1 MPSLQV
7 TPLPTE
13 HASGRPLPGLL
24 LWIFCLGGASCASYN
39 DKTHEA
45 LEAFRG
51 GRLEAAEEAFADE
64 DVTGSAFLSG
74 VEAGSVALAAGRFE
88 AAVGHFTRAAET
100 VADLDSKALLDPES
114 MGRSL
119 MGVFLNEG
127 ANAYR
132 GEGYERAT
140 LHASMGLAYLA
151 QGLMQDVFVEVQ
163 LGNQLL
169 AAEEELYETEY
180 AAGGLGH
187 LISALAYE
195 LREEPDE
202 AYIDWKALAAKGLA
216 PELAGPSLVRLARR
230 LHREDELAG
239 WIERYG
245 EPQVAPEGAAQVI
258 LIAGVGLG
266 PYKFEHRIDVGT
278 PDGFLS
284 WAVPGLEA
292 RPQTVSA
299 LRLEGGGAVVD
310 TVVIEDVARIARKNL
325 NDRLA
330 WLAAR
335 SAVRAVIK
343 REMTKKL
350 TDKHGDLGFVVG
362 SLFSVLTER
371 ADLRAWTTLPD
382 TWQAA
387 RLLVEPGQIDLTL
400 RAVGGQYQ
408 DLGVFELEPGETLF
422 LLARTLG
429 ATLHV
434 HSIGGRHV
442 ASEPAPEPTTTP

>member
-1 MPSLQV
+1 MPSPQV
-7 TPLPTE
+7 TPLSIGQP
-13 HASGRPLPGLL
+13 AGRPLPRLL
-24 LWIFCLGGASCASYN
+24 LWVFCLGAASCVSYN
-39 DKTHEA
+39 DKTREA
-45 LEAFRG
+45 LDAFQG
-51 GRLEAAEEAFADE
+51 GRLDASEEAFADR
-64 DVTGSAFLSG
+64 DVTDSAFLSG
-74 VEAGSVALAAGRFE
+74 VEAGTVAMAAGRFE
-88 AAVGHFTRAAET
+88 AAVEYFTRAASAVE
-100 VADLDSKALLDPES
+100 DLESEALLDPES

-119 MGVFLNEG
+119 VGLFLNEG
-127 ANAYR
+127 GATYR

-140 LHASMGLAYLA
+140 LHANLALAYLA
-151 QGLMQDVFVEVQ
+151 QGLMGDVFVEVQ
-163 LGNQLL
+163 LGNELL

-202 AYIDWKALAAKGLA
+202 AYIDWQALAEKGIA
-216 PELAGPSLVRLARR
+216 PELVGPALVRLARR
-230 LHREDELAG
+230 LHRDDDLPK

-245 EPQVAPEGAAQVI
+245 EPTELPEGAARVV

-266 PYKFEHRIDVGT
+266 PYKFENRIDVAT
-278 PDGFLS
+278 PDGLLAWS
-284 WAVPGLEA
+284 VPGLEE
-292 RPQTVSA
+292 RPQSIGK
-299 LRLEGGGAVVD
+299 LRLEGGGAQVD
-310 TVVIEDVARIARKNL
+310 SVVIEDVGRIAHKNL

-350 TDKHGDLGFVVG
+350 ADEHGSAGFVIG
-362 SLFSVLTER
+362 SLFSALTER

-387 RLLVEPGQIDLTL
+387 RLLVEPGQVDLTL
-400 RAVGGQYQ
+400 RAVGGQFQ

-422 LLARTLG
+422 LLARTVG

-434 HSIGGRHV
+434 HSIGGRYV
-442 ASEPAPEPTTTP
+442 DAEPAPEPNTTP

>member
-1 MPSLQV
+1 MPSPQV
-7 TPLPTE
+7 TPLPT
-13 HASGRPLPGLL
+13 GRPLSKLF
-24 LWIFCLGGASCASYN
+24 LWTLCLGSASCVSYN

-51 GRLEAAEEAFADE
+51 GHLEAAEEAFSDE

-74 VEAGSVALAAGRFE
+74 VEAGSVAMAAGRFE
-88 AAVGHFTRAAET
+88 AAVGHFTKAART
-100 VADLDSKALLDPES
+100 VSDLESEALLDPEAMARS
-114 MGRSL
+114 MLGL
-119 MGVFLNEG
+119 FLNEG
-127 ANAYR
+127 GKAYR

-140 LHASMGLAYLA
+140 LHATMALAYLA

-163 LGNQLL
+163 LGNELL
-169 AAEEELYETEY
+169 AAEEQLYETEY

-202 AYIDWKALAAKGLA
+202 AYIDWKALAEKGLA
-216 PELAGPSLVRLARR
+216 PELVGPSLVRLARR

-239 WIERYG
+239 WVERYG
-245 EPQVAPEGAAQVI
+245 EPETVPEGAAQVV
-258 LIAGVGLG
+258 LIAALGLG
-266 PYKFEHRIDVGT
+266 PYKFEHRIDVAT
-278 PDGFLS
+278 PDGPLS
-284 WAVPGLEA
+284 WSVPGLES
-292 RPQTVSA
+292 RPQIVSN
-299 LRLEGGGAVVD
+299 LRLEGGGATVD
-310 TVVIEDVARIARKNL
+310 TVVIEDVGRIARKNL

-343 REMTKKL
+343 RELTKQL
-350 TDKHGDLGFVVG
+350 SDEHGSTGFVVG
-362 SLFSVLTER
+362 SLFSILTER
-371 ADLRAWTTLPD
+371 ADLRTWTTLPD

-400 RAVGGQYQ
+400 HAVGGQYQ
-408 DLGVFELEPGETLF
+408 DLGVFELQPGETLF
-422 LLARTLG
+422 LLARTVG

-434 HSIGGRHV
+434 HSIGGRYV
-442 ASEPAPEPTTTP
+442 ASEVAPEPTTNP